1 MKTLL
6 SKYKHVWTLLYF
18 PVYLAVFF
26 WLENRSVSKYH
37 VVQSTLD
44 SHIPFLEIFI
54 IPYFLWF
61 GFVALGVVYFFF
73 KDVKDYYRLIAF
85 LYSGMTIFLIWS
97 YVYPNVCFCVRWR
110 SQETTSSSVWCST
123 YTQSTHRQTCSPVSM
138 YLTPSALRSPC

>member
-61 GFVALGVVYFFF
+61 GFVALGVAYFFF

-85 LYSGMTIFLIWS
+85 LYSGMTIFLIWCRCIS
-97 YVYPNVCFCVRWR
+97 EPSVSASDGVHKRQHLHPYGAAPIRNRHTDERVPQYPCI
-110 SQETTSSSVWCST
+110 
-123 YTQSTHRQTCSPVSM
+123 
-138 YLTPSALRSPC
+138 